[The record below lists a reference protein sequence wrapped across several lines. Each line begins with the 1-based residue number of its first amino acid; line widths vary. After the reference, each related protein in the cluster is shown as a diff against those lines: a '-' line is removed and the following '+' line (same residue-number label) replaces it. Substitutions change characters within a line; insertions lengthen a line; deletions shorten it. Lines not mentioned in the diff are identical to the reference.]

1 MKIIKVKNS
10 IKKDIL
16 INCDLIS
23 YAEKE
28 SDSVTDLYFSN
39 LDQFLSIPMPFDE
52 FEKLLR
58 ES

>member
-1 MKIIKVKNS
+1 MDCS
-10 IKKDIL
+10 RCFKKDIL

-39 LDQFLSIPMPFDE
+39 FEFLSIPMPFDE